1 MITKSELMQR
11 ICELEISQDMLFE
24 EIDELKKRVKKLEPA
39 KKTTRKV
46 KKDAKVSK

>member
-1 MITKSELMQR
+1 MITKGELMQR

-24 EIDELKKRVKKLEPA
+24 EIDDLKKKVKKLTPA
-39 KKTTRKV
+39 KKTTKRT